1 MNISIVNLKRSL
13 PDNVVLSAEWKMSY
27 TDGEFTESYEG
38 SVGLPLK
45 DSSDD
50 SFIAFENLSE
60 SQVIDWIKAQYG
72 EDNMDIWHE
81 ELKTK
86 VEDQKAPS
94 VATGLPWATHL

>member
-38 SVGLPLK
+38 SVDLPLK
-45 DSSDD
+45 NASDD
-50 SFIAFENLSE
+50 SFIPFESLSE
-60 SQVIDWIKAQYG
+60 SQVVEWVKTQCG
-72 EDNMDIWHE
+72 EDNMNIWYE

-86 VEDQKAPS
+86 VQNQKTPLIAN
-94 VATGLPWATHL
+94 GLPWAN